1 MAGYKLPHHKHMS
14 MNELKS
20 FLNPKDIYLEQGDS
34 KLLVGDYV
42 YKYQTIGHKERFNV
56 PIISSVSGTV
66 VDIKDGY
73 IKIKNDLLEKT
84 EKEIINRDV
93 SKIKKEE
100 FLDIIE
106 KAGIIGM
113 GGAGFPTHMKYKTD
127 KNIELLIVNAVEC
140 EPYITADYSI
150 MNEKC
155 NELLEGINNIIRINK
170 INNAILAIKKTNVE
184 VIKKFKEIIDKYP
197 KIELRIVRDIYP
209 MGWERTLIKE
219 VTKKEYN
226 ILPIELGIVVNN
238 ISTIFAIN
246 NALKHDIPL
255 VERIITITGE
265 NVKNPG
271 NVMVKIG
278 TSVNEIL
285 KFMGGILDDSVLI
298 SGGPMMGVEINKTD
312 YIKSQMDCILVLPKP
327 KEENIINCLRCGK
340 CVSACPANL
349 APVLIKECSNKEE
362 LIKLQVNKCISCGL
376 CSYICP
382 SRIDLRNIVNEK
394 KEVIK

>member
-197 KIELRIVRDIYP
+197 KIELRIVRDVYP

-312 YIKSQMDCILVLPKP
+312 YIKPQMNCILVLPKP

>member
-184 VIKKFKEIIDKYP
+184 VIKKFKEILDKYP

-255 VERIITITGE
+255 VERIVTITGE

-285 KFMGGILDDSVLI
+285 KFMGGIHDDSILI

-312 YIKSQMDCILVLPKP
+312 YIKPQMNCILVLPKP

>member
-255 VERIITITGE
+255 VERIVTITGE

-312 YIKSQMDCILVLPKP
+312 YIKPQMNCILVLPKP

>member
-219 VTKKEYN
+219 VTKKEYD

-285 KFMGGILDDSVLI
+285 KFVGGILDDSVLI

-312 YIKSQMDCILVLPKP
+312 YIKPQMNCILVLPKP

>member
-219 VTKKEYN
+219 VTKKEYD

-298 SGGPMMGVEINKTD
+298 SGGPMMGVEINKTE
-312 YIKSQMDCILVLPKP
+312 YIKPQMNCILVLPKP

>member
-298 SGGPMMGVEINKTD
+298 NGGPMMGVEINKTD
-312 YIKSQMDCILVLPKP
+312 YNKPQMNCILVLPKP

>member
-1 MAGYKLPHHKHMS
+1 MAGYKLAHHKHMS

-298 SGGPMMGVEINKTD
+298 SGGPMMGVEINKTE
-312 YIKSQMDCILVLPKP
+312 YIKPQMNCILVLPKP

>member
-170 INNAILAIKKTNVE
+170 NYNAILAIKKTNVE

-255 VERIITITGE
+255 VERIVTITGE

-285 KFMGGILDDSVLI
+285 KFTGGILDDSVLI

-312 YIKSQMDCILVLPKP
+312 YIKPQMNCILVLPKP

>member
-20 FLNPKDIYLEQGDS
+20 FLKPKDIYLEQGDS

-66 VDIKDGY
+66 TDIKDGY

-255 VERIITITGE
+255 VERIVTITGE

-312 YIKSQMDCILVLPKP
+312 YIKPQMNCILVLPKP

>member
-66 VDIKDGY
+66 TDIKDGY

-255 VERIITITGE
+255 VERIVTITGE

-285 KFMGGILDDSVLI
+285 KFMGGIHDDSVLI
-298 SGGPMMGVEINKTD
+298 SGGPMMGVEINKTE
-312 YIKSQMDCILVLPKP
+312 YIKPQMNCILVLPKP

>member
-1 MAGYKLPHHKHMS
+1 MAGYKLAHHKHMS

-20 FLNPKDIYLEQGDS
+20 FLKPKDIYLEQGDS

-219 VTKKEYN
+219 VTKKEYD

-298 SGGPMMGVEINKTD
+298 SGGPMMGVEINKTE
-312 YIKSQMDCILVLPKP
+312 YIKPQMNCILVLPKP

-349 APVLIKECSNKEE
+349 APVLIKECSDKEE

>member
-255 VERIITITGE
+255 VERIVTITGE

-298 SGGPMMGVEINKTD
+298 SGGPMMGVEINKTE
-312 YIKSQMDCILVLPKP
+312 YIKPQMNCILVLPKP

>member
-255 VERIITITGE
+255 VERIVTITGE

-312 YIKSQMDCILVLPKP
+312 YIKPQMNCILVLPKP

-382 SRIDLRNIVNEK
+382 SRIDLRKIVNEK

>member
-20 FLNPKDIYLEQGDS
+20 FLKPKDIYLEQGDS

-312 YIKSQMDCILVLPKP
+312 YIKPQMNCILVLPKP

>member
-298 SGGPMMGVEINKTD
+298 NGGPMMGVEINKTD
-312 YIKSQMDCILVLPKP
+312 YIKPQMNCILVLPKP

-349 APVLIKECSNKEE
+349 APVIIKECSNKEE

>member
-1 MAGYKLPHHKHMS
+1 MAGYKLAHHKHMS

-219 VTKKEYN
+219 VTKKEYD

-298 SGGPMMGVEINKTD
+298 SGGPMMGVEINKTE
-312 YIKSQMDCILVLPKP
+312 YIKPQMNCILVLPKP

>member
-312 YIKSQMDCILVLPKP
+312 YIKPQMNCILVLPKP
-327 KEENIINCLRCGK
+327 KEDNIINCLRCGK

-349 APVLIKECSNKEE
+349 APVLIKECSDKEE

>member
-20 FLNPKDIYLEQGDS
+20 FLKPKDIYLEQGDS

-66 VDIKDGY
+66 TDIKDGY

-219 VTKKEYN
+219 VTKKEYD

-312 YIKSQMDCILVLPKP
+312 YIKPQMNCILVLPKP

-382 SRIDLRNIVNEK
+382 SRIDLRKIVNEK

>member
-312 YIKSQMDCILVLPKP
+312 YIKPQMNCILVLPKP

-349 APVLIKECSNKEE
+349 APVIIKECSNKEE

>member
-219 VTKKEYN
+219 VTKKEYD

-298 SGGPMMGVEINKTD
+298 NGGPMMGVEINKTD
-312 YIKSQMDCILVLPKP
+312 YIKPQMNCILVLPKP

-349 APVLIKECSNKEE
+349 APVLIKECFNKEE

>member
-66 VDIKDGY
+66 TDIKDGY

-155 NELLEGINNIIRINK
+155 NELLEGINNIIKINK

-298 SGGPMMGVEINKTD
+298 NGGPMMGVEINKTD
-312 YIKSQMDCILVLPKP
+312 YIKPQMNCILVLPKP

>member
-20 FLNPKDIYLEQGDS
+20 FLKPKDIYLEQGNS
-34 KLLVGDYV
+34 KLSVGAYV

-285 KFMGGILDDSVLI
+285 KFMGGIHDDSVLI
-298 SGGPMMGVEINKTD
+298 SGGPMMGVEINKTE
-312 YIKSQMDCILVLPKP
+312 YIKPQMNCILVLPKP

>member
-20 FLNPKDIYLEQGDS
+20 FLKPKDIYLEQGDS

-219 VTKKEYN
+219 VTKKEYD

-298 SGGPMMGVEINKTD
+298 SGGPMMGVEINKTE
-312 YIKSQMDCILVLPKP
+312 YIKPQMNCILVLPKP

>member
-66 VDIKDGY
+66 TDIKDGY

-127 KNIELLIVNAVEC
+127 KVIELLIVNAVEC

-312 YIKSQMDCILVLPKP
+312 YIKPQMNCILVLPKP

-349 APVLIKECSNKEE
+349 APVLIKECSDKEE

>member
-219 VTKKEYN
+219 VTKKEYD

-312 YIKSQMDCILVLPKP
+312 YIKPQMNCILVLPKP

>member
-20 FLNPKDIYLEQGDS
+20 FLKPKDIYLEQGDS

-285 KFMGGILDDSVLI
+285 KFMGGIHDDSVLI
-298 SGGPMMGVEINKTD
+298 SGGPMMGVEINKTE
-312 YIKSQMDCILVLPKP
+312 YIKPQMNCILVLPKP

-376 CSYICP
+376 CSYICL

>member
-255 VERIITITGE
+255 VERIVTITGE

-312 YIKSQMDCILVLPKP
+312 YIKPQMNCILVLPKP

-362 LIKLQVNKCISCGL
+362 LIKLHVNKCISCGL

>member
-20 FLNPKDIYLEQGDS
+20 FLKPKDIYLEQGDS

-66 VDIKDGY
+66 TDIKDGY

-219 VTKKEYN
+219 VTKKEYD

-265 NVKNPG
+265 NVKNLG

-298 SGGPMMGVEINKTD
+298 NGGPMMGVEINKTD
-312 YIKSQMDCILVLPKP
+312 YIKPQMNCILVLPKP

>member
-1 MAGYKLPHHKHMS
+1 MAGYKLAHHKHMS

-219 VTKKEYN
+219 VTKKEYD

-285 KFMGGILDDSVLI
+285 KFMGGIHDDSVLI
-298 SGGPMMGVEINKTD
+298 SGGPMMGVEINKTE
-312 YIKSQMDCILVLPKP
+312 YIKPQMNCILVLPKP

-349 APVLIKECSNKEE
+349 APVLIKECSDKEE

>member
-20 FLNPKDIYLEQGDS
+20 FLNPKDIYLEQVDS

-219 VTKKEYN
+219 VTKKEYD

-312 YIKSQMDCILVLPKP
+312 YIKPQMNCILVLPKP

-349 APVLIKECSNKEE
+349 APVLIKECSDKEE

>member
-20 FLNPKDIYLEQGDS
+20 FLKPKDIYLEQGDS

-66 VDIKDGY
+66 TDIKDGY

-219 VTKKEYN
+219 VTKKEYD

-255 VERIITITGE
+255 IERIITITGE

-298 SGGPMMGVEINKTD
+298 NGGPMMGVEINKTD
-312 YIKSQMDCILVLPKP
+312 YIKPQMNCILVLPKP

>member
-20 FLNPKDIYLEQGDS
+20 FLKPKDIYLEQGDS

-285 KFMGGILDDSVLI
+285 KFVGGILDDSVLI

-312 YIKSQMDCILVLPKP
+312 YIKPQMNCILVLPKP

>member
-20 FLNPKDIYLEQGDS
+20 FLNPKDIYLEQVDS

-285 KFMGGILDDSVLI
+285 KFVGGILDDSVLI

-312 YIKSQMDCILVLPKP
+312 YIKPQMNCILVLPKP

-349 APVLIKECSNKEE
+349 APVIIKECSNKEE

>member
-1 MAGYKLPHHKHMS
+1 MAGYKLAHHKHMS

-255 VERIITITGE
+255 VERIVTITGE

-298 SGGPMMGVEINKTD
+298 NGGPMMGVEINKTD
-312 YIKSQMDCILVLPKP
+312 YIKPQMNCILVLPKP

-349 APVLIKECSNKEE
+349 APVIIKECSNK
-362 LIKLQVNKCISCGL
+362 
-376 CSYICP
+376 
-382 SRIDLRNIVNEK
+382 
-394 KEVIK
+394 

>member
-184 VIKKFKEIIDKYP
+184 VIK
-197 KIELRIVRDIYP
+197 
-209 MGWERTLIKE
+209 IK
-219 VTKKEYN
+219 K
-226 ILPIELGIVVNN
+226 
-238 ISTIFAIN
+238 
-246 NALKHDIPL
+246 
-255 VERIITITGE
+255 
-265 NVKNPG
+265 
-271 NVMVKIG
+271 
-278 TSVNEIL
+278 
-285 KFMGGILDDSVLI
+285 
-298 SGGPMMGVEINKTD
+298 
-312 YIKSQMDCILVLPKP
+312 
-327 KEENIINCLRCGK
+327 
-340 CVSACPANL
+340 
-349 APVLIKECSNKEE
+349 
-362 LIKLQVNKCISCGL
+362 LIKLIM
-376 CSYICP
+376 
-382 SRIDLRNIVNEK
+382 K
-394 KEVIK
+394 KKKKKKQMLKL

>member
-66 VDIKDGY
+66 TDIKDGY

-226 ILPIELGIVVNN
+226 ILPIELGIIVNN

-312 YIKSQMDCILVLPKP
+312 YIKPQMNCILVLPKP

-349 APVLIKECSNKEE
+349 APVLIKECSDKEE

>member
-20 FLNPKDIYLEQGDS
+20 FLKPKDIYLEQGDS

-219 VTKKEYN
+219 VTKKEYD

-285 KFMGGILDDSVLI
+285 KFMGGIHDDSVLI

-312 YIKSQMDCILVLPKP
+312 YIKPQMNCILVLPKP

>member
-127 KNIELLIVNAVEC
+127 KVIELLIVNAVEC

-219 VTKKEYN
+219 ITKKEYN

-285 KFMGGILDDSVLI
+285 KFMGGIHDDSVLI

-312 YIKSQMDCILVLPKP
+312 YIKPQMNCILVLPKP

>member
-20 FLNPKDIYLEQGDS
+20 FLKPKDIYLQQGDS

-66 VDIKDGY
+66 TDIKDGY

-219 VTKKEYN
+219 VTKKEYD

-298 SGGPMMGVEINKTD
+298 NGGPMMGVEINKTD
-312 YIKSQMDCILVLPKP
+312 YIKPQMNCILVLPKP

>member
-20 FLNPKDIYLEQGDS
+20 FLNPKDIYLEQVDS

-66 VDIKDGY
+66 TDIKDGY

-298 SGGPMMGVEINKTD
+298 NGGPMMGVEINKTD
-312 YIKSQMDCILVLPKP
+312 YIKPQMNCILVLPKP